1 MLGYNRMF
9 QFIME
14 NDVHFLCI
22 AGYQSEYVE
31 IIISSMWSFYN
42 VICSQLL
49 CLEYLFCSKIMK
61 RVQQKFP
68 LPGQTKLPFACLL
81 LSKE

>member
-1 MLGYNRMF
+1 MLFYVIKIMLGYNRMF

-31 IIISSMWSFYN
+31 IIISSM
-42 VICSQLL
+42 
-49 CLEYLFCSKIMK
+49 
-61 RVQQKFP
+61 
-68 LPGQTKLPFACLL
+68 
-81 LSKE
+81 